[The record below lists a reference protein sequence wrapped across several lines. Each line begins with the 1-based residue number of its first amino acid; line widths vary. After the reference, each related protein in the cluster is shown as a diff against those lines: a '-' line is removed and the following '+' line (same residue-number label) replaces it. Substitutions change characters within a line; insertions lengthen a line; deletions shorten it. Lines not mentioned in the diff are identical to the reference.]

1 MKVREPDKRF
11 GRGENMSEPLDCER
25 SPGIRIRKTAE
36 QGKEIDLDSTT
47 VAERLDMMWQLTIDA
62 WAFKGE
68 AIAQSRLPRH
78 VVRIVRREG

>member
-1 MKVREPDKRF
+1 MKVKQLDKRF
-11 GRGENMSEPLDCER
+11 DREEDMSKPLGSER
-25 SPGIRIRKTAE
+25 SRNIRIREAAG
-36 QGKEIDLDSTT
+36 QGKEMDPGNTT
-47 VAERLDMMWQLTIDA
+47 AAERLDMMWQLTIDA